1 MKKIWLSAIASAAF
15 VFMSCASSGPHVD
28 AFNRAQK
35 AYNDGKDDKAIA
47 EALEA
52 LKIKPDY
59 KPAIEFL
66 NKTFDDVIAAKN
78 DTIAMFKKR
87 DDPNPKRWDKI
98 VFMEEQK
105 ADYAKQLKLIARRND
120 KLKLSVEVNP
130 EDIKV
135 ARDSAA
141 ASHYA
146 AGLEKMNGRT

>member
-78 DTIAMFKKR
+78 ATTRTPSAGTRSCLWKS
-87 DDPNPKRWDKI
+87 
-98 VFMEEQK
+98 
-105 ADYAKQLKLIARRND
+105 RRPITR
-120 KLKLSVEVNP
+120 S
-130 EDIKV
+130 
-135 ARDSAA
+135 S
-141 ASHYA
+141 
-146 AGLEKMNGRT
+146 